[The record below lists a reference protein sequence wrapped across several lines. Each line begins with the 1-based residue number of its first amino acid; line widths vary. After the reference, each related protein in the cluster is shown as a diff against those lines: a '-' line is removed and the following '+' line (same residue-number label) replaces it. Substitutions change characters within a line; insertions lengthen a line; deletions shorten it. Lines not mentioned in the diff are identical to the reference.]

1 MHKGLQGRLCV
12 QHPSGGVWKKGSVQV
27 HLEGTGSATVS
38 ADLWPLED
46 IRDSAGARG
55 AGFLAWLCLW
65 TWLWPLP
72 GTLGLLPP
80 GNSRYSCLLSISTP
94 STPTPP
100 PWRISTKYPGA
111 LYAPCR
117 PIF

>member
-65 TWLWPLP
+65 TWL
-72 GTLGLLPP
+72 
-80 GNSRYSCLLSISTP
+80 
-94 STPTPP
+94 
-100 PWRISTKYPGA
+100 
-111 LYAPCR
+111 
-117 PIF
+117 